1 MLLSLFLVCH
11 VFKCHHDLFEDEE
24 LRRAPPTT
32 FDSEVSANAAA
43 EPAERAPIRVIF
55 AMDSINDR
63 SLDTWACRKVGDVHD
78 GKTCLAEDVFE
89 GGSEKAKVIE
99 ATMENVRAY
108 ISKFVNVTRVPGG
121 INPSGA
127 FTGDHFSS
135 NLQLKQQDNCDLY
148 IQVVARPFG
157 ATSST
162 LATASSRGDRSSN
175 MDDKGRSRM
184 GLITINAAKMP
195 SVAQNET
202 SGDRQFFITLV
213 HELMHVLAFS
223 AGHFGNW
230 LNTTKEKY
238 QPPYGA
244 ISYTNSYGL
253 EQKFIATPGLISW
266 VNERFQVLDE
276 GIGALGLELEDGGGA
291 GTAGSHPN
299 SRLYFTDIMQ
309 GKTYGPGYV
318 SGIFFHSLQDS
329 GWYDVDFSYAEEL
342 VYMNA
347 KLHGNA
353 PNQYVMVQPPKLTF
367 PADYMCYE
375 TSSQFCYYD
384 YSGKANCEVASE
396 AQLRDKNDAAYN
408 SKYPAE
414 DSNLTKWYNPDGTVL
429 GTEELLDFANVL
441 IPNNAQCRDANLPQ
455 TDGQIGEM
463 ARKLHEVYGPT
474 SVCAMSTIFNGK
486 FGEILLGE
494 TPACF
499 RSRCGTDKKIRI
511 TLDDDIEQLCTRPGK
526 KIYSKK
532 HVGYVKC
539 PPASEACA
547 TQKKVQMINIYQV
560 LPDRGPMDGQN
571 FVNLIGEGLSKYT
584 KLKVKIGEI
593 ELKPIVQT
601 DTSVLCQVPE
611 LKNGEGKAVMKIPQT
626 LYVSDPDF
634 PDHEGAFPNFYTFV
648 ERSYSAG
655 WSMATPASALLVLG
669 CVLAFFI

>member
-11 VFKCHHDLFEDEE
+11 VFKCHHDIFEDEE

-32 FDSEVSANAAA
+32 FDSEVSAESAA
-43 EPAERAPIRVIF
+43 EPGQREPIRVTF
-55 AMDSINDR
+55 AMDSIDNRD
-63 SLDTWACRKVGDVHD
+63 LDAKACKNAGQDID
-78 GKTCLAEDVFE
+78 NKACLAEDVFQ
-89 GGSEKAKVIE
+89 GGSEKAKIIKE
-99 ATMENVRAY
+99 TMENVKAY
-108 ISKFVNVTRVPGG
+108 IEKFVNVTTVTEG
-121 INPSGA
+121 IDPSSA
-127 FTGDHFSS
+127 FGSDS
-135 NLQLKQQDNCDLY
+135 LKVTWTKQTDCDLY

-162 LATASSRGDRSSN
+162 LATASSRGSKSTKPE
-175 MDDKGRSRM
+175 DKGRSLM

-223 AGHFGNW
+223 SGHFDNW
-230 LNTTKEKY
+230 LNATKQKY
-238 QPPYGA
+238 ETPYGA

-253 EQKFIATPGLISW
+253 EQKFIATPGLIQW

-276 GIGALGLELEDGGGA
+276 GIGTLGLELEDGGGS

-318 SGIFFHSLQDS
+318 SPIFFHSLQDS
-329 GWYDVDFSYAEEL
+329 GWYDVDFAYAEEL

-396 AQLRDKNDAAYN
+396 AQLRDKNDAAYS
-408 SKYPAE
+408 SKYPPE

-539 PPASEACA
+539 PPAAEACA
-547 TQKKVQMINIYQV
+547 TQKKVEMINIYQV

-571 FVNLIGEGLSKYT
+571 FVNLIGEGLSKYKNLT
-584 KLKVKIGEI
+584 VKIGEI
-593 ELKPIVQT
+593 ELKKIVQT

-611 LKNGEGKAVMKIPQT
+611 LKNGETKALLKIPQT
-626 LYVSDPDF
+626 LYVSDEEF
-634 PDHEGAFPNFYTFV
+634 PDHEGAFQNFYTFV

-669 CVLAFFI
+669 CILAFFI